1 MTENKN
7 SEEFHLLDQLNKK
20 YFTELEHSV
29 PHIQQTLFDLQNE
42 CYKTWRNAITA
53 NTSLYKEFLS
63 TSGYNFMSSKAAK
76 DIFENMSEEGLKF
89 RSLWNKFTI
98 SNIESVKNNAKTWN
112 DNADAFVELNR
123 KIVHY
128 WLSAFNQT
136 RN

>member
-7 SEEFHLLDQLNKK
+7 SEEFHLLDELNKK

-42 CYKTWRNAITA
+42 YYKSWKNTVTA

-63 TSGYNFMSSKAAK
+63 NSGYNFMSSKAAK
-76 DIFENMSEEGLKF
+76 DIFENMSDEALKF
-89 RSLWNKFTI
+89 RALWNKFTI

-112 DNADAFVELNR
+112 ENADAFADLNR
-123 KIVHY
+123 KIMHY
-128 WLSAFNQT
+128 WLTAFSPK
-136 RN
+136 RS

>member
-7 SEEFHLLDQLNKK
+7 SEEFHLLDELNKK

-42 CYKTWRNAITA
+42 YYKTWRKTVTA

-63 TSGYNFMSSKAAK
+63 NSGYDFMSSKTAK
-76 DIFENMSEEGLKF
+76 DIFKNVSDEALKF
-89 RSLWNKFTI
+89 RELWNKFTI

-112 DNADAFVELNR
+112 DNADTFTELNR
-123 KIVHY
+123 KIMHY
-128 WLSAFNQT
+128 WLSAFSSK

>member
-7 SEEFHLLDQLNKK
+7 SEEFHLLDQINKK

-42 CYKTWRNAITA
+42 YYKTWRNTVTA
-53 NTSLYKEFLS
+53 NTSLYKEFLN

-76 DIFENMSEEGLKF
+76 DIFENLSEEGLKF
-89 RSLWNKFTI
+89 RELWNKFTI

-123 KIVHY
+123 KIMHY
-128 WLSAFNQT
+128 WLSAFNSK
-136 RN
+136 RS